1 MIPMDAETRG
11 LVRVA
16 LGLFDLPEAV
26 LEERMRNARGVGTP
40 ALWLEE
46 LLLSSVLFV
55 GYPRALLA
63 AGALRRVEPEH
74 AGGGEPSQYEGWREW
89 LARGEET
96 CRVIYGPHYER
107 LRQNVRALH
116 PALDTWMLVDGYG
129 KTVSRPG
136 LDLARRE
143 LCSVAMLVPQDAPRQ
158 LLSHLK
164 GALNAG
170 AAPAAVESVVELA
183 AAERLPEARVAVA
196 RQLWREL
203 RDTLAHD

>member
-1 MIPMDAETRG
+1 MI
-11 LVRVA
+11 
-16 LGLFDLPEAV
+16 
-26 LEERMRNARGVGTP
+26 
-40 ALWLEE
+40 
-46 LLLSSVLFV
+46 
-55 GYPRALLA
+55 
-63 AGALRRVEPEH
+63 
-74 AGGGEPSQYEGWREW
+74 
-89 LARGEET
+89 
-96 CRVIYGPHYER
+96 
-107 LRQNVRALH
+107 
-116 PALDTWMLVDGYG
+116 VDGYG

-170 AAPAAVESVVELA
+170 AATAAVESVVELA